1 MKKKSII
8 CLLLVFLVA
17 CLMLTA
23 CGGNGGGNGGT
34 DEPEEVTL
42 ESWMADH
49 PEEMEQVEVEEGMEV
64 SFDKNNLIY
73 TYDLSVLDVDEES
86 AKSETMIEALTEGLE
101 GATDTFNG
109 IIDDLESET
118 EITGITVTVIY
129 TYKGTVLVEKTYSK

>member
-23 CGGNGGGNGGT
+23 CGGSGGGTN
-34 DEPEEVTL
+34 EPEEVTL

>member
-1 MKKKSII
+1 M
-8 CLLLVFLVA
+8 A
-17 CLMLTA
+17 EA
-23 CGGNGGGNGGT
+23 AN
-34 DEPEEVTL
+34 EPEEVTL

-73 TYDLSVLDVDEES
+73 TYDISVLDGVTEENAS
-86 AKSETMIEALTEGLE
+86 SETMIEALTEGLE

-129 TYKGTVLVEKTYSK
+129 TYKGTVLVEKTFSK